1 MAAQLESEKR
11 GRLVMNTFQKIS
23 IVLVLSITG
32 AYVGYTLHLPIGL
45 LVGSFVFI
53 ATAKIIGLDVPP
65 LEKKYKQKIQ
75 MVIGGLVGLNLQPDV
90 ARLFLKV
97 LIPGLFATF
106 FHLLFAF
113 FIAYSMS
120 KLFGVKWLTAL
131 TGSIPAG
138 MSEISNIAEEIDVD
152 EQVVML
158 MHIFRVSLLI
168 LILPVLIK
176 FIFL

>member
-1 MAAQLESEKR
+1 MSLWKQIMA
-11 GRLVMNTFQKIS
+11 V
-23 IVLVLSITG
+23 IVLASAG
-32 AYVGYTLHLPIGL
+32 AYFGYLLNLPIGL
-45 LVGSFVFI
+45 LVGSFIFI
-53 ATAKIIGLDVPP
+53 AAAKIIGLDVPP
-65 LEKKYKQKIQ
+65 LKKKHKQKVQ
-75 MVIGGLVGLNLQPDV
+75 MVIGGLVGLNLQSDIPHI
-90 ARLFLKV
+90 FISV
-97 LIPGLFATF
+97 LIPGLIAAL
-106 FHLLFAF
+106 FHLMMAF
-113 FIAYSMS
+113 LIAFILM

-138 MSEISNIAEEIDVD
+138 MSEISNIVDDINVD